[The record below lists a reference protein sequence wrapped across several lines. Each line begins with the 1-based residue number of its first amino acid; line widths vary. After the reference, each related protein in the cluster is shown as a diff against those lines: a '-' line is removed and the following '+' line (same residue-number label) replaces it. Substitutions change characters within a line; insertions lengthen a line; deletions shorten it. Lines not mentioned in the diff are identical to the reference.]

1 MEVAGLL
8 SLLGLG
14 YVVTKLSGDDK
25 KSAPKPE
32 SFQNSVSPLA
42 NMPKGGSATGPD
54 QDLDLMYKTPA
65 GQRYPSEVNPGPQG
79 SAFGYASQKPPSQKQ
94 VVSWAPSP
102 VDMESVTAEVKFNTS
117 GVEKDPNYVA
127 GDFMVSPLSGERIK
141 TGEFTHNN
149 MQPYFGGRV
158 RQNVAAATNTGILD
172 SFTGAGT
179 TVIAKKEVEA
189 MFDSANTPYGN
200 PLGMEI
206 NTDFIQSRINTPRNR
221 SGEKPF
227 EPVKVAPALGEKFG
241 STGKGG
247 FQQYEVNDYMMK
259 NIKRTDDLRT
269 ADNPKLTYDRPV
281 VPGVHFIGEAAK
293 DTGEVRKYKP
303 DTFFIDESGERFI
316 GAFAQDIQKETSRPI
331 QVLKHQSRPET
342 SVEYEGPAASQA
354 FGESY
359 VTGSYRTPMAQQYG
373 GAGYRNADA
382 STYSTGNPDAPQADY
397 GRSSIEIRPNE
408 RLATSER
415 VMGLNLAPA
424 DTGSVPVH
432 YNDDARPTRR
442 EEMSGNIRQAGTPV
456 GYAGGAPAITVW
468 DPSDI
473 ARTTVKET
481 TVHWGY
487 YGNASAADAPNRLK
501 VYDPDDI
508 ARPTQKAQISAKS
521 EYFGGG
527 ISVNKDFTSHD
538 AAYQMRTNSSKE
550 KIAKG
555 RTPIAGNGNVAVFTG
570 EQNGVSY
577 KKLNSDSINDRAN
590 AVNRVQGISTGV
602 GDLGQVKYRAPL
614 KLDVSMQRNTPD
626 MVAAVERNP
635 LQQSLMKNAN
645 HDEDL
650 LQEMLKG
657 M

>member
-14 YVVTKLSGDDK
+14 YVVNRLSGEDT
-25 KSAPKPE
+25 STKPPISLRKE
-32 SFQNSVSPLA
+32 PFQNNGSPLA
-42 NMPKGGSATGPD
+42 KSAGS
-54 QDLDLMYKTPA
+54 DLNSMYKTPG

-102 VDMESVTAEVKFNTS
+102 DDLEAVTAEVKFNLP
-117 GVEKDPNYVA
+117 GVEKDPNYVD
-127 GDFMVSPLSGERIK
+127 GEFMVSPLSGERIK

-206 NTDFIQSRINTPRNR
+206 NTDFIQSRMNTPRSR

-303 DTFFIDESGERFI
+303 DTFFIDESGERFV
-316 GAFAQDIQKETSRPI
+316 GAFAQDLQKETSRPI

-397 GRSSIEIRPNE
+397 GRASIEIRPNE

-415 VMGLNLAPA
+415 VMGLNLVPA

-442 EEMSGNIRQAGTPV
+442 EEMSGNIRQTGTPV

-508 ARPTQKAQISAKS
+508 ARPTQKSQISANS

-527 ISVNKDFTSHD
+527 ISANKDFTSHD

-555 RTPIAGNGNVAVFTG
+555 RKPIAGNGNVAVFTG

-577 KKLNSDSINDRAN
+577 KKLNSDSVNDRAT
-590 AVNRVQGISTGV
+590 AVNRVQGIPTGV

-626 MVAAVERNP
+626 MIAAVERNP
-635 LQQSLMKNAN
+635 LQQSLSKNAT